1 MDFLNI
7 KLQKLINEKK
17 QYFYDIIQLYYS
29 KLIDKYYL
37 FFNINNNSNTL
48 LIKPENENVKS
59 YYKNHSSYNKGDS
72 GLDLFVPEDIEVKCG
87 ETVFVDLQI
96 KCELLDKENKN
107 ISYYLYP
114 RSSIS
119 KTPLILAN
127 SVGIIDAGYRG
138 NIKAAVKYI
147 PSYDDIK
154 SDEGSIYIIKKG
166 TRLFQLCSPDLKELK
181 FKLSNTLSETSR
193 LHLIIERV
201 DLVQLV

>member
-72 GLDLFVPEDIEVKCG
+72 GLDLFVPEDTEVKCG

-147 PSYDDIK
+147 PSYDNIK

-181 FKLSNTLSETSR
+181 FKLVNTLSETSR
-193 LHLIIERV
+193 GEGGFGSTGITI
-201 DLVQLV
+201 

>member
-1 MDFLNI
+1 MDFLNL

-72 GLDLFVPEDIEVKCG
+72 GLDLFVPEDIEIKCG

-138 NIKAAVKYI
+138 SIKAAVKYI

-193 LHLIIERV
+193 GEGGFGSTGITI
-201 DLVQLV
+201 

>member
-1 MDFLNI
+1 MEFINI

-17 QYFYDIIQLYYS
+17 QYFVNIIQLYYS

-37 FFNINNNSNTL
+37 FFRTNNNSNTL

-59 YYKNHSSYNKGDS
+59 YYKNHSSYNEGDS
-72 GLDLFVPEDIEVKCG
+72 GLDLFVPEDTEVKCF
-87 ETVFVDLQI
+87 ETVFIDLQI

-154 SDEGSIYIIKKG
+154 YNDRPTYTIKKG
-166 TRLFQLCSPDLKELK
+166 TRLFQICSPDLKELK

-193 LHLIIERV
+193 GEGGFGSTGITI
-201 DLVQLV
+201 

>member
-29 KLIDKYYL
+29 KIIDKYYL
-37 FFNINNNSNTL
+37 FFKTNNNSNTL

-138 NIKAAVKYI
+138 SIKAAVKYI

-181 FKLSNTLSETSR
+181 FKLVNTLSETSR
-193 LHLIIERV
+193 GEGGFGSTGITI
-201 DLVQLV
+201 

>member
-1 MDFLNI
+1 MNTLYL
-7 KLQKLINEKK
+7 KINEKK
-17 QYFYDIIQLYYS
+17 QYFFDTIQLYYL
-29 KLIDKYYL
+29 KLINL
-37 FFNINNNSNTL
+37 FFKTNTL

-72 GLDLFVPEDIEVKCG
+72 GLDLFVPEDIEIKCC

-96 KCELLDKENKN
+96 KCELLDKKNNN

-138 NIKAAVKYI
+138 SIKAAVKYI
-147 PSYDDIK
+147 PSYEDFKLMNSDIQPT
-154 SDEGSIYIIKKG
+154 YNIKKG
-166 TRLFQLCSPDLKELK
+166 TRLFQICSPDLRELR
-181 FKLSNTLSETSR
+181 FKLTNTLSNTSRGEGGFGSTGICTS
-193 LHLIIERV
+193 V
-201 DLVQLV
+201 